1 MEGRHRRIQNPVEHL
16 KCNVFVKKVN
26 GLRTLTIS
34 QKRSIVYVCQS
45 PKCASG
51 KYWSEKL
58 IVDKVINSSRK
69 SHKYKNNQL
78 NIINLK
84 ILYFGSTRKK
94 KIRYCIQR
102 RIQIPV
108 EHFLGK
114 QLTSKNCQLFSQK
127 SSIVDVRQ
135 GCQYASS
142 INHQIPNSLI
152 LIYPRTMNVLYSH
165 KIVEI
170 PKLLYN

>member
-94 KIRYCIQR
+94 KFAIVFRDVFRYQSNI
-102 RIQIPV
+102 
-108 EHFLGK
+108 FG
-114 QLTSKNCQLFSQK
+114 
-127 SSIVDVRQ
+127 
-135 GCQYASS
+135 
-142 INHQIPNSLI
+142 
-152 LIYPRTMNVLYSH
+152 
-165 KIVEI
+165 KIVNIE
-170 PKLLYN
+170 KLLVIFAKKLHCRCSTRLSIRLQYQSSNT